1 MLGSR
6 KSNAGTIDSLIGAGT
21 QIRGDVAFKGGL
33 RVDGQVVGRVAAE
46 DGGTGMLVVSE
57 HARIE
62 GEVRAAHVVVNG
74 TVIGPIQA
82 DELLE
87 LQPKARVTGEIRY
100 HTIEI
105 HHGAVIDGSLS
116 HLEAGRGATLKLA
129 ASNE

>member
-33 RVDGQVVGRVAAE
+33 RIDGQVIGRVAAE
-46 DGGTGMLVVSE
+46 EGGTGMLVVSE

-62 GEVRAAHVVVNG
+62 GEVRATHVVVNG

-87 LQPKARVTGEIRY
+87 LQAKARVTGDIRY
-100 HTIEI
+100 QTLEI

-116 HLEAGRGATLKLA
+116 HLEAGRGSLLKLA